1 MISGK
6 RMHFPVL
13 KVPARIVE
21 HPVESAVA
29 GLLLLALL
37 FVSIDPGAPRTAQAQ
52 PATGTENRL

>member
-1 MISGK
+1 
-6 RMHFPVL
+6 MHFPVL